1 MCRGWLERRRWT
13 MPRINEEDMREKVT
27 PFLEPGEQVVT
38 MGWASEKG
46 FKYYYVAL
54 TDRRLLLVRLSAMNK
69 VKGEESIPLTEL
81 EAASVH
87 KGYKYAPL
95 DMKLLSSLAETS
107 LYIRTRDGKKRALRF
122 PLIAGLKNKEV
133 PVQIM
138 ETLKL
143 PG

>member
-1 MCRGWLERRRWT
+1 
-13 MPRINEEDMREKVT
+13 MPKVTEEDMREKVSS
-27 PFLEPGEQVVT
+27 FLQPGEQVVT

-46 FKYYYVAL
+46 IKYYYVAL
-54 TDRRLLLVRLSAMNK
+54 TDRRLLLVRLSFSNK
-69 VKGEESIPLTEL
+69 VKGEESIPLQEL
-81 EAASVH
+81 TAASVH

-95 DMKLLSSLAETS
+95 DMKLLSSMVETS
-107 LYIRTRDGKKRALRF
+107 LYIRTRDGKKRAFRF
-122 PLIAGLKNKEV
+122 PLIAGLNNKEV

>member
-1 MCRGWLERRRWT
+1 MAKITEADLQ
-13 MPRINEEDMREKVT
+13 EKVSS
-27 PFLEPGEQVVT
+27 FLQPGEQVVT

-46 FKYYYVAL
+46 VKYFCVAL
-54 TDRRLLLVRLSAMNK
+54 TDRRLLLVRLSMTNK
-69 VKGEESIPLTEL
+69 VKGEESIPLQEL

-95 DMKLLSSLAETS
+95 DMKLLSSMIETS
-107 LYIRTRDGKKRALRF
+107 LYIRTRDGKKREFRF
-122 PLIAGLKNKEV
+122 PVIMGLNNKEV
-133 PVQIM
+133 PVRIM

>member
-1 MCRGWLERRRWT
+1 MA
-13 MPRINEEDMREKVT
+13 RITEEGMREAVAA
-27 PFLEPGEQVVT
+27 FLQPGEDLVT

-46 FKYYYVAL
+46 IKYYYVAL
-54 TDRRLLLVRLSAMNK
+54 TDRRILLVRLSMSNK
-69 VKGEESIPLTEL
+69 VKGEESIPRQEL
-81 EAASVH
+81 VAASVH

-95 DMKLLSSLAETS
+95 DMKLLSSMAETS
-107 LYIRTRDGKKRALRF
+107 LYIRTRDGKKRAFRF
-122 PLIAGLKNKEV
+122 PVVMGLNNKEV

>member
-1 MCRGWLERRRWT
+1 MA
-13 MPRINEEDMREKVT
+13 RITEEDMREKVAS
-27 PFLEPGEQVVT
+27 FLEPGEEVLT

-46 FKYYYVAL
+46 MKYYYVAL
-54 TDRRLLLVRLSAMNK
+54 TNRRLLLVRLSIMNK
-69 VKGEESIPLTEL
+69 VKGEESIPLAEL

-95 DMKLLSSLAETS
+95 DMKLLSSLAETT
-107 LYIRTRDGKKRALRF
+107 LYIRTKDGKKRAFQF

-133 PVQIM
+133 AVQIM
-138 ETLKL
+138 ETLRL

>member
-1 MCRGWLERRRWT
+1 M
-13 MPRINEEDMREKVT
+13 EEAVSQ
-27 PFLEPGEQVVT
+27 FLQPGEEVVT

-46 FKYYYVAL
+46 IKYYYVAL
-54 TDRRLLLVRLSAMNK
+54 TGKRLLLVRLSMMNK
-69 VKGEESIPLTEL
+69 AKGEESIPLEEL
-81 EAASVH
+81 VAASVH

-107 LYIRTRDGKKRALRF
+107 LYIKTKDGKKRALRF
-122 PLIAGLKNKEV
+122 PVIMGLNNKEV